1 MNRFSLRGLA
11 LTTAIIIGV
20 VSFALVFAAGF
31 FMHSQRPWIPALIV
45 APVIG
50 LITFYVFL
58 HYVRN
63 FVSNRIRNLYKAI
76 YNVKLDD
83 NTPFVLPESG
93 DDVIM
98 QMQREVTDWM
108 KHRATEIEGLKKM
121 ESYRREFVGNVSH
134 ELKTPIFNIQ
144 GYIATLLDGGLEDP
158 AINRNYLQ
166 RAEKSVER
174 MINIVDDLEAI
185 SRLETGEMVLEK
197 DVFDVV
203 RLAQEVLDAQEMKA
217 VEKKISLKLKENYKP
232 IQVLA
237 DKDRIRQVF
246 TNLVVN
252 SIKYGRE
259 GGETEIRFFDMDDH
273 ILVEVSDSGIGIP
286 REHLPRIFER
296 FYRVDK
302 GRSRE
307 QGGTGLGLAIVK
319 HILEAHGG
327 SINVR
332 SSEGIGSTFSFTLQK
347 VK

>member
-11 LTTAIIIGV
+11 LTTAVIISLV
-20 VSFALVFAAGF
+20 CFAVVFAVAYLFGY
-31 FMHSQRPWIPALIV
+31 SNRWLPALIV
-45 APVIG
+45 SCVTG
-50 LITFYVFL
+50 LTTFYVFL
-58 HYVRN
+58 FYVRS

-83 NTPFVLPESG
+83 QTPFVLPETG

-108 KHRATEIEGLKKM
+108 KNRATEIEGLKRM
-121 ESYRREFVGNVSH
+121 ETYRREFVGNVSH
-134 ELKTPIFNIQ
+134 ELKTPTFNIQ
-144 GYIATLLDGGLEDP
+144 GYLSTLLDGGLEDP
-158 AINRNYLQ
+158 SINRNYLL

-174 MINIVDDLEAI
+174 MINIIDDLEAI
-185 SRLETGEMVLEK
+185 SRLEAGEMALEK
-197 DVFDVV
+197 EVFDIVA
-203 RLAQEVLDAQEMKA
+203 LTQDMLDAQDMKA
-217 VEKKISLKLKENYKP
+217 QERRIRLKLKENYKP
-232 IQVLA
+232 IFVYA
-237 DKDRIRQVF
+237 DKDRIRQVI

-259 GGETEIRFFDMDDH
+259 GGETEARFFDMDDH
-273 ILVEVSDSGIGIP
+273 ILVEISDNGIGIA
-286 REHLPRIFER
+286 REHLPRLFER

-319 HILEAHGG
+319 HILEAHGQ

-332 SSEGIGSTFSFTLQK
+332 SSEGIGSTFSFAMQK
-347 VK
+347 GK